1 MDDKSERGRG
11 GRFEAKRR
19 IADTHTQIKMEEE
32 EEEGEMNCNGGRAEE
47 QVNGGIGGGG
57 GKEREREEEPR
68 GWGPISWNLTWRSRP
83 RREES
88 HRDMER

>member
-32 EEEGEMNCNGGRAEE
+32 EEGEMNCNGGRAEE

-57 GKEREREEEPR
+57 GKERERGGAKR
-68 GWGPISWNLTWRSRP
+68 VG
-83 RREES
+83 S
-88 HRDMER
+88 HFLEFDMAIKAAEGGVS